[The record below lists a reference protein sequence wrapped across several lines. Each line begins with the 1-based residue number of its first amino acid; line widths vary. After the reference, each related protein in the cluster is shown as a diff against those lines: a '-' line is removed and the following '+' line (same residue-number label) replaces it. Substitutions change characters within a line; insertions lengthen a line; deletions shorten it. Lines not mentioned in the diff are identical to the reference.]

1 MIDRAKKILFAMEAF
16 YTGTQF
22 NPLLARKLKGSKS
35 MFLMSQDLSPVEG
48 SSGFEVMETDT
59 FRLHCF
65 QTPTGEYHDCQQR
78 DVNATQAYDSS

>member
-1 MIDRAKKILFAMEAF
+1 
-16 YTGTQF
+16 
-22 NPLLARKLKGSKS
+22 

-65 QTPTGEYHDCQQR
+65 QTPTGEYHDSQQR
-78 DVNATQAYDSS
+78 DVNATQEYDSS